1 MPPATDF
8 GRSSTW
14 VPPRGGHGAK
24 TAMPRVS
31 DLWQLTKPGVT
42 RMCVLT
48 TVGGLLLAPGH
59 IGWVSGMAAVL
70 GSALAVGG
78 ANAANMWW
86 ERDLDAKM
94 SRTRR
99 RPLPAGRMAPE
110 VALRFSALLSL
121 LSVVLLAAFTNAL
134 AAALAA
140 FAILSYVFVYTP
152 LKVRTPLALVIGAV
166 PGAVPPLLGWV
177 AVTGSLDAGGLVL
190 FGILLVWQ
198 IPHFIAIA
206 LYRKTEYAR
215 AGIRVVPLVR
225 GDAMAKVQAVAWAGA
240 LVPLSLMLALLGI
253 AGWFYLMAAMLLG
266 MGFLGWAFTGL
277 DDAAGARWAR
287 GYFLA
292 SLAYLPALIAALA
305 IDVALL
311 S

>member
-1 MPPATDF
+1 MA
-8 GRSSTW
+8 
-14 VPPRGGHGAK
+14 
-24 TAMPRVS
+24 RVT
-31 DLWQLTKPGVT
+31 DLWALTKPGVT

-48 TVGGLLLAPGH
+48 TAGGLVLAPGS
-59 IGWVSGMAAVL
+59 IDWLAGAATVL

-86 ERDLDAKM
+86 ERDSDAKM

-99 RPLPAGRMAPE
+99 RPLPAGRMRAA
-110 VALRFSALLSL
+110 VALRFAVILSL
-121 LSVVLLAAFTNAL
+121 LSLVVLGTFTNAL
-134 AAALAA
+134 TTVLAGL
-140 FAILSYVFVYTP
+140 AILGYVLVYTP
-152 LKVRTPLALVIGAV
+152 LKRRTPLALVIGAV
-166 PGAVPPLLGWV
+166 PGAVPPLLGWT
-177 AVTGSLDAGGLVL
+177 AVTDSLDPGGVVL

-225 GDAMAKVQAVAWAGA
+225 GDALAKIQAVAWAGA
-240 LVPLSLMLALLGI
+240 LVPLSLMLTPLGV
-253 AGWFYLMAAMLLG
+253 AGFFYLVAAMVLG
-266 MGFLGWAFTGL
+266 MAFLGWAFTGL
-277 DDAAGARWAR
+277 HDQAGARWAR

-292 SLAYLPALIAALA
+292 SLVYLPALTAALA